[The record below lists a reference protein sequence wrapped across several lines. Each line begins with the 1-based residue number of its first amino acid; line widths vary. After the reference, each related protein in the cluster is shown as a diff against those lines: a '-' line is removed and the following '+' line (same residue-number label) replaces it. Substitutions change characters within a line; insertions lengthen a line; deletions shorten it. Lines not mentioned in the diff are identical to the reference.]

1 MYSRVLQLDPTDGM
15 AWKDWAMAKLEN
27 GNYKSAL
34 MGFTKAE
41 IYMPDKDH
49 ADYIYYHLGI
59 VYTQIEKWFPALY
72 YLLKCTIANDGH
84 PYA

>member
-1 MYSRVLQLDPTDGM
+1 MYSRVLQIDPTDGM

-27 GNYKSAL
+27 GNYKAAL

-49 ADYIYYHLGI
+49 ADYIY
-59 VYTQIEKWFPALY
+59 
-72 YLLKCTIANDGH
+72 
-84 PYA
+84 

>member
-1 MYSRVLQLDPTDGM
+1 MPSDQKDMVAQNKAIEMYSRVLQIDPTDGM

-27 GNYKSAL
+27 GNYKAAL

-49 ADYIYYHLGI
+49 ADYIY
-59 VYTQIEKWFPALY
+59 
-72 YLLKCTIANDGH
+72 
-84 PYA
+84 